1 MGQNIKW
8 KKRRMGQTSTGT
20 KGRIVRNVNWKKLL
34 MEKTLNGTR
43 RQMENTPT
51 GTKCRLEKMSTEGE
65 KVRKDKKSIYMYYRI
80 KMTKRMYNDKRYKL
94 AKHLK

>member
-1 MGQNIKW
+1 
-8 KKRRMGQTSTGT
+8 
-20 KGRIVRNVNWKKLL
+20 
-34 MEKTLNGTR
+34 
-43 RQMENTPT
+43 
-51 GTKCRLEKMSTEGE
+51 MSTEGE